1 MRSRR
6 QGPTATRGTG
16 DDGVALVEFA
26 LVVPFL
32 VVLLLG
38 TMEYGRTW
46 SEKNTLVRSTQSAAR
61 TGASQGPDRFADY
74 NTLKAIEASL
84 SSLGRSTIERVVIFR
99 SDTANGQVPATCAN
113 VAIANDLSAKGNAG
127 SRCNIYSEAQ
137 VKYAGNVLS
146 FFPPGT
152 CTGGWDAAWCPLTRS
167 RGTDVTDPDYL
178 GVYVKVRY
186 NALTGVIGTP
196 TTTLNATSVFRLD
209 PCITGVSCA

>member
-1 MRSRR
+1 ME
-6 QGPTATRGTG
+6 G
-16 DDGVALVEFA
+16 DEGVALVEFA

-32 VVLLLG
+32 IVLLLG
-38 TMEYGRTW
+38 TMEFGRTW

-74 NTLKAIEASL
+74 NTLKAVEASL
-84 SSLGRSTIERVVIFR
+84 SSLGQSTIERVVIFR
-99 SDTANGQVPATCAN
+99 SDTANGQVPAACAN

-127 SRCNIYSEAQ
+127 ARCNIYSEAQ
-137 VKYAGNVLS
+137 VKYAGNVLA

-152 CTGGWDAAWCPLTRS
+152 CTGGWDASWCPLTRS
-167 RGTDVTDPDYL
+167 RGTDLTDPDYL

-186 NALTGVIGTP
+186 DALTGVLGAP
-196 TTTLNATSVFRLD
+196 TTNLTATSVFRLD